1 MFSWLKVAV
10 IKLADAVNKVTD
22 PWVPFTRNTMPAAG
36 TLKDKADAF
45 EADFI
50 SRFFDSSTSFF
61 QYMIPW
67 NTGDQSLWHG
77 IASTMFAIRNQVVK
91 DGKMLDACAAGL
103 AKHQPNGFLMRGKVG
118 DKIEWSTSN
127 DQASGHLAGLYFT
140 GQKDLAK
147 QWAAQIID
155 HKYAMTEPDGT
166 VTKFGQLENG
176 ILTDP
181 LRLTL
186 LLAILKYAGEDAH
199 YKKLL
204 SRYGNLVEFPKV
216 SLNTIPKWGTIGK
229 TYDTHRAAIH
239 LSILADLDPLCGWY
253 RDGLSR
259 MLPDAVKEGN
269 IWVVLLCLR
278 QSLDHVNGES
288 VVPTIKKV
296 LAEFDVK
303 ARLQG
308 NIERINSTNASYW
321 EPLGVKFKN
330 WGGEILATQ
339 PLPRWTC
346 GSQDFYFQRNLRS
359 VDNWAGNK
367 TADTFHPG
375 LDFLL
380 CYWLARALGFV
391 GENE

>member
-1 MFSWLKVAV
+1 MFSWLKVAA
-10 IKLADAVNKVTD
+10 IKLTDAINKVTD
-22 PWVPFTRNTMPAAG
+22 PWAPFTRNTMPAAG
-36 TLKDKADAF
+36 TLKDKAAAF
-45 EADFI
+45 EMDFI
-50 SRFFDSSTSFF
+50 GKFFDSSTSFF
-61 QYMIPW
+61 HYMIPW

-77 IASTMFAIRNQVVK
+77 IASTMWSIRNQVVK
-91 DGKMLDACAAGL
+91 DGKMLAASIDGL

-140 GQKDLAK
+140 GQKALAK

-199 YKKLL
+199 YTKLL
-204 SRYGNLVEFPKV
+204 SKYGALVQYPKV

-239 LSILADLDPLCGWY
+239 LSILADLDRSCLY
-253 RDGLSR
+253 YVDGLQR
-259 MLPDAVKEGN
+259 MVPDATQDGN
-269 IWVVLLCLR
+269 IWVMLLAAR
-278 QSLDHVNGES
+278 AGVKVD
-288 VVPTIKKV
+288 TAIIRKV

-308 NIERINSTNASYW
+308 NIERINSTNAAYW

-367 TADTFHPG
+367 TADTFHSG
-375 LDFLL
+375 LDYLL
-380 CYWLARALGFV
+380 CYWLARGLGIV
-391 GENE
+391 SEDE